1 MWYEGKSREEEN
13 LEFKINKEKIP
24 KQNEIKSLVK
34 FLGSLKYMILS
45 SASIGIL
52 NPSFPIC
59 ISFSSF
65 CHLIA
70 LARTSS
76 TILNG
81 SD

>member
-1 MWYEGKSREEEN
+1 M
-13 LEFKINKEKIP
+13 
-24 KQNEIKSLVK
+24 KSLVK
-34 FLGSLKYMILS
+34 FLGTLKYMILS

-52 NPSFPIC
+52 NSSFPIC

-65 CHLIA
+65 CPLIA